1 MVPTR
6 NSRLFGVL
14 GASLYWGVNVAG
26 LLGWNRP
33 DLGLLG
39 LLEPIFH
46 LDGFPLTHVILVFL
60 MLACTLVSDVF
71 KDSRATNL
79 AAIIA
84 CVSNTLAIIGCV
96 LIALL
101 PGIFLN
107 MATAIGLLVLR
118 ALGTGAL
125 MLLWG
130 LWFACLNK
138 REAARMIVPTSLL
151 GILICY
157 LCLFFFMSEEISPLI
172 PSIGYAVSA
181 ICFLASRFS
190 FTRKPRDF
198 NRRKLK
204 EMGCF
209 YLSRALV
216 GLAIGLS
223 GQLLFTIDEPFLSV
237 PALIGGLLTLLL
249 ASAWQAKNKGDNF
262 KVAPLLPLLI
272 AGFIVLPYLPH
283 GMLALTALAAALIW
297 FCWVVLSAF
306 QLSNLKDMFGID
318 EARFSFS
325 EKTVVMLFWLIG
337 ALLVPISVGV
347 IPTELLDVVNNYLG
361 VALVYFTILATTGTM
376 WYLIYERKQGELV
389 EELSRPHEEQLKR
402 LYDEVAREHRLSAR
416 EREVL
421 EMLAEGH
428 TRSYIKDALVISDGT
443 AKAHIA
449 HVYQKL
455 GVHKKEELYRM
466 IPKH

>member
-1 MVPTR
+1 
-6 NSRLFGVL
+6 VL

-26 LLGWNRP
+26 LSGWNRP
-33 DLGLLG
+33 DQRLLG
-39 LLEPIFH
+39 LLEPILH
-46 LDGFPLTHVILVFL
+46 LAGFPLTHVVLVFL
-60 MLACTLVSDVF
+60 MLACTLISDVF

-79 AAIIA
+79 TAIIA
-84 CVSNTLAIIGCV
+84 CVSNTLAIMGCI
-96 LIALL
+96 LIVLL
-101 PGIFLN
+101 PSVFLN
-107 MATAIGLLVLR
+107 TAIAVGLLVLR

-138 REAARMIVPTSLL
+138 REAVRMVVPTSLL
-151 GILICY
+151 GVLICY
-157 LCLFFFMSEEISPLI
+157 LCLFFFLSEEISPLI
-172 PSIGYAVSA
+172 PSVGYAVSA
-181 ICFLASRFS
+181 ICFLMARFS
-190 FTRKPRDF
+190 FARKPRDF
-198 NRRKLK
+198 NRKKLK
-204 EMGCF
+204 EMGAF
-209 YLSRALV
+209 YLSRALA

-237 PALIGGLLTLLL
+237 PAIIGGLVAFLLV
-249 ASAWQAKNKGDNF
+249 SAWQAKNKGDAF
-262 KVAPLLPLLI
+262 KVAPLLPLLL
-272 AGFIVLPYLPH
+272 AGFVVLPYLPH
-283 GMLALTALAAALIW
+283 GILALTALAAALIW
-297 FCWVVLSAF
+297 FCWVVLSSF
-306 QLSNLKDMFGID
+306 QLSNLKDRFGID
-318 EARFSFS
+318 EARLSFS

-337 ALLVPISVGV
+337 ALLVPVSVRV
-347 IPTELLDVVNNYLG
+347 IPGELLDSVNNYFS
-361 VALVYFTILATTGTM
+361 VALVYFTILTTTGTI
-376 WYLIYERKQGELV
+376 WYLVYERRQGELV
-389 EELSRPHEEQLKR
+389 EELSRPHREQLKR
-402 LYDEVAREHRLSAR
+402 VYDEVARDYKLSAR